1 MKAIRFHELGGPEVL
16 RLEEVPDPTPGAGE
30 VLVRVSAA
38 GISYAEVQIRSG
50 AMAAHPWF
58 PAPPL
63 PFTPGFEVAGTVA
76 AVGEGVDGSL
86 VGTRVVGGLAGGGYA
101 ERAVLAAG
109 AVLPVPGALDDHRAL
124 ALFGQGATAVG
135 VIGTGEPRAGE
146 VVLVLAAAGGVGSLL
161 VQLAKRSGATVVA
174 AAGGG
179 RKLALAE
186 QLGADLAVDYTEDGW
201 AERVRAEVGQVH
213 LLLDPVGGAVSRA
226 AFGLLAIGVGRAV
239 VFGSAGGE
247 LPAVTPVDFLARGL
261 RVSGFGP
268 RVVVDPAYGAR
279 LRAEAFRLGVEGV
292 LNPVVGGVLPLSS
305 AAAAHALFEERGTTG
320 KIVLVP

>member
-16 RLEEVPDPTPGAGE
+16 KLEEVPDPTPGAGE

-50 AMAAHPWF
+50 AMGAHPCF

-63 PFTPGFEVAGTVA
+63 PFAPGFEVAGTVA
-76 AVGEGVDGSL
+76 AVGEGVDESL
-86 VGTRVVGGLAGGGYA
+86 IGTRVVGGVAGGGYA
-101 ERAVLAAG
+101 ELAVLAAA
-109 AVLPVPGALDDHRAL
+109 AVLPIPDELDDHKAL
-124 ALFGQGATAVG
+124 ALFGQGTTAVG
-135 VIGTGEPRAGE
+135 VAETGAPQAGE

-174 AAGGG
+174 AARGE
-179 RKLALAE
+179 RKLAVAE

-201 AERVRAEVGQVH
+201 AEKVQAEVGQVH
-213 LLLDPVGGAVSRA
+213 VLFDPVGGAVSQA

-239 VFGSAGGE
+239 VFGSASAE

-261 RVSGFGP
+261 QVSGFGP
-268 RVVVDPAYGAR
+268 RVFVDPTYGAR
-279 LRAEAFRLGVEGV
+279 LRAESFRLGAEGT
-292 LNPVVGGVLPLSS
+292 LKPVVGEVLPLSS
-305 AAAAHALFEERGTTG
+305 AAAAHELFEKRCTTG

>member
-16 RLEEVPDPTPGAGE
+16 KLEEVPDPTPGAGE

-38 GISYAEVQIRSG
+38 GISYAEVQMRSG
-50 AMAAHPWF
+50 AMGAHPWF

-63 PFTPGFEVAGTVA
+63 PFAPGFEVAGTVA
-76 AVGEGVDGSL
+76 AVGEGVDESL
-86 VGTRVVGGLAGGGYA
+86 IGTRVVGGVAGGGYA
-101 ERAVLAAG
+101 ELAVPAAA
-109 AVLPVPGALDDHRAL
+109 AVLPIPEELDDHKAL
-124 ALFGQGATAVG
+124 ALFGQGTTALG
-135 VIGTGEPRAGE
+135 VAETGAAQAGE

-174 AAGGG
+174 AARGA
-179 RKLALAE
+179 RKLTLAE

-201 AERVRAEVGQVH
+201 AEKVQAAVGQVH
-213 LLLDPVGGAVSRA
+213 VLFDPVGGAVSKA

-239 VFGSAGGE
+239 VFGSASAE

-261 RVSGFGP
+261 QVSGFGP
-268 RVVVDPAYGAR
+268 RVFVDPAYGAR
-279 LRAEAFRLGVEGV
+279 LRAEAFRLGAEGT
-292 LNPVVGGVLPLSS
+292 LKPVVGEVLPLSS
-305 AAAAHALFEERGTTG
+305 ASAAHELFEKRGTTG